1 MPKFKQ
7 DVFRLR
13 GSTEELL
20 IGPDYLDAD
29 GQKIA
34 YGNGREI
41 IIKDNIDNLSVEPN
55 CKIIIKGSTDS
66 IICEGSEINSLG
78 QINFA
83 SLDHYSL
90 LKTSQSVQELEMNW
104 FSTSYIK
111 GNIEH
116 YLFIDQGS
124 KILIGGYCED
134 IEADHNSLVI
144 ANRINGS
151 IVGDNNAKIFSKDIH
166 NQTIVING
174 GLLIGGGQT
183 EIMVAGQKNDYEDEE
198 NLSLS
203 QVIFV
208 GQPETILAI
217 NHSQIIIIASDPSY
231 DPYFDITQTG
241 QIIIFRPVN
250 KRYKLEF
257 STYLKHLRDK
267 YILEKSNPDQIFPE
281 IEDLMMNKLH
291 FQKIVITLNRG
302 SN

>member
-41 IIKDNIDNLSVEPN
+41 IIKDNIGNLSVEPN

-104 FSTSYIK
+104 FSTSYIIK
-111 GNIEH
+111 VILNII
-116 YLFIDQGS
+116 YL
-124 KILIGGYCED
+124 LIRVQKFQLK
-134 IEADHNSLVI
+134 AT
-144 ANRINGS
+144 
-151 IVGDNNAKIFSKDIH
+151 AKISK
-166 NQTIVING
+166 
-174 GLLIGGGQT
+174 
-183 EIMVAGQKNDYEDEE
+183 
-198 NLSLS
+198 
-203 QVIFV
+203 
-208 GQPETILAI
+208 P
-217 NHSQIIIIASDPSY
+217 II
-231 DPYFDITQTG
+231 T
-241 QIIIFRPVN
+241 V
-250 KRYKLEF
+250 
-257 STYLKHLRDK
+257 
-267 YILEKSNPDQIFPE
+267 
-281 IEDLMMNKLH
+281 
-291 FQKIVITLNRG
+291 
-302 SN
+302 